1 MYVPKFYVN
10 LTQAINYS
18 GMERP
23 CANEE
28 VKESNGLHHCEPYYK
43 VAVDVP
49 GIEVLPELKRGGLT

>member
-1 MYVPKFYVN
+1 
-10 LTQAINYS
+10 
-18 GMERP
+18 MEGP

-28 VKESNGLHHCEPYYK
+28 VKESNGLHYEPYYK